1 MEEPDFDVIHALV
14 RLLSAFFFPNK
25 YVLIHRVVLYDL
37 VSSHIFGQQEG
48 HWLCLESHGLCR
60 KVSSRGMLFQLK

>member
-1 MEEPDFDVIHALV
+1 MCFTLWCGFWVHFVSE
-14 RLLSAFFFPNK
+14 

-37 VSSHIFGQQEG
+37 VSSHILGQQEG

-60 KVSSRGMLFQLK
+60 KVGSRGMLFQLN